1 MLLESLVR
9 EVPEVTTVE
18 VSIASGSEECSGTS
32 CSETASLMPSSSS
45 SLANEEE
52 DIPFFRL
59 AVFSSDGDWARPNIC
74 RNDAMYSLARNII
87 FSWGIRLINGM
98 TILQARGPSVFFR
111 LRDKLHVTLPLG
123 LLFVSVAGHRPLSL
137 WLLEIVQDTWKKKK
151 RIRLNPTHNT
161 PRARFPLRLHLA
173 TVKN

>member
-9 EVPEVTTVE
+9 VVPEVTTVE
-18 VSIASGSEECSGTS
+18 VSIASGSEGCSGTS
-32 CSETASLMPSSSS
+32 CSETASLMSSSSS
-45 SLANEEE
+45 SLANEDE

-87 FSWGIRLINGM
+87 FSWGIRWIDGT

-123 LLFVSVAGHRPLSL
+123 LLCVSSWLPPTLLVATWNSSGHLKK
-137 WLLEIVQDTWKKKK
+137 EETDTEQ
-151 RIRLNPTHNT
+151 LNSQH
-161 PRARFPLRLHLA
+161 
-173 TVKN
+173 